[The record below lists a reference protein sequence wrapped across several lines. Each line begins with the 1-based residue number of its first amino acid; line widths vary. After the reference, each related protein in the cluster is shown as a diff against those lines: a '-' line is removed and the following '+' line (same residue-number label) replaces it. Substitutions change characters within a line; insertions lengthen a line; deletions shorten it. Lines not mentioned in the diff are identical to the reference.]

1 MKSVLM
7 RSANMTPKMTPKTKV
22 SEKTIKREFAING
35 ELTQSYY
42 DNVIF
47 PQVRE
52 IQILRYEIKDELHT
66 ISKKLFKLQKLLN
79 TMNFHKKQ

>member
-1 MKSVLM
+1 M
-7 RSANMTPKMTPKTKV
+7 RSANMTPKMTQKTKV

-52 IQILRYEIKDELHT
+52 IQILRYGIKDELHT